1 MFLKAGALSLALLL
15 ASRLLGLVR
24 ESAVAAAF
32 GNSAL
37 ADLAVLML
45 SLPDWLS
52 AVLASGAL
60 AYVLVPAWTGHA
72 PHAVRRSHKRVAGRL
87 LVLGL
92 ALAMLL
98 WLMREQVAAVLA
110 PGLAPGL
117 LATAGTALTWSA
129 ASIPLALLAALG
141 AARLQQGR
149 DFLGLYGANLVV
161 NAVVIGAIVGA
172 AFGGRDAVA
181 LLGAGL
187 LFAMVARLVWQGLRE
202 RRLMGV
208 TSTAMNESEPL
219 LPRPSLWA
227 WAALSAGLPLALPF
241 AARSLASS
249 GGEGALAVFNYAWKL
264 VELPLLLA
272 VQLVA
277 TLALPAVAAAM
288 SNGLQGLQAP
298 AAREPLRNAFGLAW
312 ALACACAAGLLVG
325 ADAVAALLFGWG
337 RMTPEALA
345 QVAAWARVGAWG
357 LLPQALTAVGLTVLA
372 SQRHMAASAWL
383 FALGLAGVLAAG
395 RAGLHDGAS
404 LMWALNAGYALV
416 AAGVM
421 ATVGRGVLACLP
433 WPTLGL
439 SLLALLGAALWS
451 PAGGSR
457 PLAAGLAA
465 AVLAALLVLA
475 AGCVGWAGWRRP
487 R

>member
-24 ESAVAAAF
+24 ESALAAAF

-60 AYVLVPAWTGHA
+60 AYVLVPAWTGHTA
-72 PHAVRRSHKRVAGRL
+72 PAVRRSQQRVARGL

-98 WLMREQVAAVLA
+98 WLMRREVAGVLA
-110 PGLAPGL
+110 PGLPAASIG
-117 LATAGTALTWSA
+117 TAGTALAWSA

-161 NAVVIGAIVGA
+161 NAVVIGAIVAA
-172 AFGGRDAVA
+172 AFHVRDAVA
-181 LLGAGL
+181 LLGVGL
-187 LFAMVARLVWQGLRE
+187 LLAMAGRLGWQRLRQ
-202 RRLMGV
+202 RRLIDAP
-208 TSTAMNESEPL
+208 STPAIESEPA

-288 SNGLQGLQAP
+288 AQGLQAP
-298 AAREPLRNAFGLAW
+298 AARQPLRHAFGLAW

-337 RMTPEALA
+337 RMMPGALE

-372 SQRHMAASAWL
+372 SQRRMAASAWL
-383 FALGLAGVLAAG
+383 FALALAGVVAAGLAGLN
-395 RAGLHDGAS
+395 DGAS
-404 LMWALNAGYALV
+404 LMWALNMAYTLV
-416 AAGVM
+416 AVGVM

-433 WPTLGL
+433 WPALLL
-439 SLLALLGAALWS
+439 SLLALLGAALWP
-451 PAGGSR
+451 PAATR
-457 PLAAGLAA
+457 TVPVGLAA
-465 AVLAALLVLA
+465 AVFAALLVLV
-475 AGCVGWAGWRRP
+475 AGWVGWRRP